1 MKNEPIYTLTG
12 EKLVK
17 TNVGLLARIRN
28 TGKWLKS
35 KKSLKNLKEELQTQI
50 EMAQRL
56 GDKERINTLQ
66 RQLNILT
73 YLMDKKIR
81 ITDYHTF
88 FQGFTEG
95 LKTAS
100 QRGIYDEPKILQN
113 GLPSPLN
120 RELLQSVGNQ
130 VQQLETEQNSMQ
142 TSQSSIPN
150 DLINSHD
157 EELEAGKKSALSAL
171 TSSQN
176 TSAFQENE
184 KNNEIELKQSQTNL
198 ISTLKQVA
206 ATKTEATTEKNPVN
220 NEYQEAY
227 DALEK
232 DKEEIMKLFDAASKD
247 EKEEML
253 RDLAKIEAYQNQVR
267 DKINK
272 PAIQTEMTA
281 PKQEKTS
288 EEIDKDLLD
297 YEEEVNKILNSKHFS
312 EEQKKQ
318 MIEEIYQEFD
328 GYVEENPEHGRTR

>member
-1 MKNEPIYTLTG
+1 MKNEPIYTLNG

-17 TNVGLLARIRN
+17 TNVGLLTRIRN

-35 KKSLKNLKEELQTQI
+35 KKTLNNLKEELQTQM
-50 EMAQRL
+50 EMVQRS

-66 RQLNILT
+66 RQLNMLT
-73 YLMDKKIR
+73 YIIDKKIR
-81 ITDYHTF
+81 IADYHTF

-100 QRGIYDEPKILQN
+100 QRGFYDDPIIFSSALNKA
-113 GLPSPLN
+113 LP
-120 RELLQSVGNQ
+120 QSVGNQ
-130 VQQLETEQNSMQ
+130 VQQLEAEQNSMQ
-142 TSQSSIPN
+142 TAPSSISN

-171 TSSQN
+171 MSSQN
-176 TSAFQENE
+176 TSTVQENE
-184 KNNEIELKQSQTNL
+184 KSNEAELKKSQTDL

-206 ATKTEATTEKNPVN
+206 STKTEKEPVS

-232 DKEEIMKLFDAASKD
+232 DKEEIMKLLDTASKD

-267 DKINK
+267 DKIDK
-272 PAIQTEMTA
+272 PTIQTEMTA
-281 PKQEKTS
+281 PKQQKTS

-312 EEQKKQ
+312 EKHKKQ

-328 GYVEENPEHGRTR
+328 GYVEENPEHSRTR

>member
-157 EELEAGKKSALSAL
+157 
-171 TSSQN
+171 
-176 TSAFQENE
+176 
-184 KNNEIELKQSQTNL
+184 
-198 ISTLKQVA
+198 
-206 ATKTEATTEKNPVN
+206 
-220 NEYQEAY
+220 
-227 DALEK
+227 
-232 DKEEIMKLFDAASKD
+232 
-247 EKEEML
+247 
-253 RDLAKIEAYQNQVR
+253 
-267 DKINK
+267 
-272 PAIQTEMTA
+272 
-281 PKQEKTS
+281 
-288 EEIDKDLLD
+288 
-297 YEEEVNKILNSKHFS
+297 
-312 EEQKKQ
+312 
-318 MIEEIYQEFD
+318 
-328 GYVEENPEHGRTR
+328 